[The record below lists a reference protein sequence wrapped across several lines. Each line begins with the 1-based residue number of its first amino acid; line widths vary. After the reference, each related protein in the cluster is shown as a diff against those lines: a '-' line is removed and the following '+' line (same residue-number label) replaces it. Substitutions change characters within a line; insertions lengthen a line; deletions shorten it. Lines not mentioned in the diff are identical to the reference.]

1 MKALRKENKKY
12 IWAACLC
19 FMIIGLVIFMGI
31 WQPLHDPEISR
42 LENSTVDL
50 QGIYFDTGK
59 PIILKGEWEFF
70 LAKIVGYRSFKRSGT
85 GCIGPGAIL
94 LDTAGTGWTGL
105 AK

>member
-19 FMIIGLVIFMGI
+19 CMIIGLVIFMGI

-50 QGIYFDTGK
+50 QGIDFDTGK

-70 LAKIVGYRSFKRSGT
+70 WQKLF
-85 GCIGPGAIL
+85 
-94 LDTAGTGWTGL
+94 
-105 AK
+105 